1 MIVYTQRY
9 RPFVFGSPIDFIKC
23 NVEVHLGPFDVGAG
37 YQAFIIVA
45 PNGKVFIAE
54 AETGAF
60 IGPSIEHVKED
71 IKTGDPE
78 EMKRQIETARKQVQQ
93 AVLLEPEE
101 FWKWLKCNKED

>member
-9 RPFVFGSPIDFIKC
+9 RPFVFGPPVDFIKC
-23 NVEVHLGPFDVGAG
+23 NVEVHLGSFDVGSG
-37 YQAFIIVA
+37 YRAYIVVA

-60 IGPSIEHVKED
+60 IGPSIEQVKED
-71 IKTGDPE
+71 IKIGDPE
-78 EMKRQIETARKQVQQ
+78 EMKKQIETARKQLKQ
-93 AVLLEPEE
+93 AVRLEPEE